1 MYFDLESET
10 VKTAQ
15 HVVFDETMV
24 DHPSPPPNARLLALS
39 SPSDPVPVTI
49 SDAVQ
54 FPELDFSFSPF
65 TNTSLMLIDMDYGS
79 DFPFGFSVATCSI
92 LKRAFISE
100 LHRSPVP
107 RLSLRSFRSKYLG
120 AYVVSLHETQIFSPS
135 DVDSV
140 LSSLRELA
148 HPPPQIQLILAPE
161 RRTAI
166 TGANSQ
172 APLHLRRVDLQRI
185 TTLCPPNSPSLL
197 VSRLVT
203 TPMTDAER
211 ALPKLTR
218 HRLKKLDNWPDWDA
232 AFDKQLDAH
241 HRDGALGKPVLIAD
255 LIKKYGHRPRL
266 LRFHWTNV
274 VKNDGTRKSRACIDG
289 SKRAAPWLRD
299 DVPTYASCVEQ
310 PAMKLFYA
318 LCAIYLL
325 IVTVGDSDNAY
336 QQSPPPR
343 KKCYMALDE
352 AFISWFLKR
361 FGLLLD
367 PNLWAIPVER
377 AIQGHP
383 EAGRLW
389 QDHIV
394 SFITGPE
401 LRFTSTGHERNLY
414 RGIFL
419 GEVVLIC
426 RQVDDFAIGT
436 STPAVAE
443 QLIAKINSFART
455 TSNGIGVPTSF
466 GISIRYNGLDVHQTR
481 HYIKLSC
488 ETYINRLLST
498 HGWETPSPN
507 SSDRPDLVPLHPD
520 VAARVALLVG
530 PAEGT
535 PEHHDLAQK
544 VGFSYRQLLGELIY
558 AYVIIRIDIGFAVCF
573 LARYSAAPHHE
584 HYLALKNIA
593 RYLRT
598 TIHWGIH
605 YWRPAPVTALPD
617 IPFELATVDPDL
629 PPFPETTLHELVGF
643 VDASHAACLLT
654 RRSVTGYAFC
664 LAGAVVAYK
673 SKLQPVVATS
683 STEAEFYAAVIA
695 GKLAKY
701 LCSILTDLLFPP

>member
-1 MYFDLESET
+1 
-10 VKTAQ
+10 
-15 HVVFDETMV
+15 
-24 DHPSPPPNARLLALS
+24 
-39 SPSDPVPVTI
+39 
-49 SDAVQ
+49 
-54 FPELDFSFSPF
+54 
-65 TNTSLMLIDMDYGS
+65 LI
-79 DFPFGFSVATCSI
+79 
-92 LKRAFISE
+92 
-100 LHRSPVP
+100 
-107 RLSLRSFRSKYLG
+107 
-120 AYVVSLHETQIFSPS
+120 
-135 DVDSV
+135 
-140 LSSLRELA
+140 
-148 HPPPQIQLILAPE
+148 
-161 RRTAI
+161 
-166 TGANSQ
+166 
-172 APLHLRRVDLQRI
+172 
-185 TTLCPPNSPSLL
+185 
-197 VSRLVT
+197 
-203 TPMTDAER
+203 
-211 ALPKLTR
+211 
-218 HRLKKLDNWPDWDA
+218 
-232 AFDKQLDAH
+232 
-241 HRDGALGKPVLIAD
+241 
-255 LIKKYGHRPRL
+255 
-266 LRFHWTNV
+266 
-274 VKNDGTRKSRACIDG
+274 
-289 SKRAAPWLRD
+289 
-299 DVPTYASCVEQ
+299 
-310 PAMKLFYA
+310 
-318 LCAIYLL
+318 
-325 IVTVGDSDNAY
+325 
-336 QQSPPPR
+336 
-343 KKCYMALDE
+343 
-352 AFISWFLKR
+352 
-361 FGLLLD
+361 
-367 PNLWAIPVER
+367 
-377 AIQGHP
+377 
-383 EAGRLW
+383 
-389 QDHIV
+389 

-401 LRFTSTGHERNLY
+401 LRFTTTGHERNLY
-414 RGIFL
+414 RGTFQ

-466 GISIRYNGLDVHQTR
+466 GISNRYNGLDVHQTR

-520 VAARVALLVG
+520 VATRIALLVG

-535 PEHHDLAQK
+535 PEHHELAQK

-558 AYVIIRIDIGFAVCF
+558 AYVIVRVDIGFAVCF

-605 YWRPAPVTALPD
+605 YWRPAPVTDLPD

-701 LCSILTDLLFPP
+701 LRSILTDLLFPPRHPTILYEDNQATIAMVNEQRPTSRVRHIATQHFAIQEWRDAGDIKLVHIPGVLNAADQQTKPLAARLHYRHARRLMGHFGPPSLVASSVEPVLPSLIPPLPGEGVDAHSFGTPDPSSSVHRSTPSSRVDSHASPALSPRDASSPCPTGIGCQCSSDDSPDVSSSPETRAPTDHRTSPHDTAMIGLFPSPRDGSSSIAHNVH